1 MNPNKIIIH
10 HSLTADSSTVSWG
23 AIRKWHTGL
32 TGSPIKGDPNYNP
45 YIENPMDDIGYGFGI
60 ELINDHYEILMGRR
74 PDLVGAHTIGK
85 NDQSIGIC
93 VVGNYDI
100 DPVTQEI
107 KETIQKLLTWLILT
121 YKIEPREIYGHCQ
134 FSQKT
139 CPGKNM
145 MDWIKTIR

>member
-10 HSLTADSSTVSWG
+10 CSATKDGPTVSWG
-23 AIRKWHTGL
+23 AIRKYH
-32 TGSPIKGDPNYNP
+32 
-45 YIENPMDDIGYGFGI
+45 IETLGWDDIGYGWGI
-60 ELINDHYEILMGRR
+60 ELMNDHYEILMGRR
-74 PDLVGAHTIGK
+74 PDLIGAHTIGQ
-85 NDQSIGIC
+85 NNQSIGIC

-107 KETIQKLLTWLILT
+107 KETVQKLLTWLILI
-121 YKIEPREIYGHCQ
+121 YKIPSKEIYGHCE
-134 FSQKT
+134 FALKT